1 VVDAAGGVLH
11 HRKKVNKNC
20 LSGLVLLGLCGPSAA
35 LLLSDFDGDGVGVG
49 VGYAEGAVRDAP
61 VNAAQVVAGGP
72 SGSYY
77 HLLDGAEGSAGNYV
91 SFDSA
96 GSTTDWVSAIFTM
109 DLRADRIA
117 ADGFSVGFLDMATHG
132 ASGVV
137 QVGTTGLGDVEERGQ
152 YSNSIGVG
160 FRTFNGTNAPVNYNG
175 VESADAVYTLTG
187 GAWGSMQIQL
197 DRNPL
202 TNEVLLDA
210 TLVSVLAL
218 LVFGSGRRR

>member
-1 VVDAAGGVLH
+1 MQL
-11 HRKKVNKNC
+11 K
-20 LSGLVLLGLCGPSAA
+20 LSQVAQ
-35 LLLSDFDGDGVGVG
+35 
-49 VGYAEGAVRDAP
+49 AEAITIFLTEQK
-61 VNAAQVVAGGP
+61 AAQETMFR
-72 SGSYY
+72 
-77 HLLDGAEGSAGNYV
+77 LTT
-91 SFDSA
+91 A
-96 GSTTDWVSAIFTM
+96 GSTTAWVSAIFTM

-160 FRTFNGTNAPVNYNG
+160 FRTFNGSNATVNYNG
-175 VESADAVYTLTG
+175 VESAEAVYTLTG
-187 GAWGSMQIQL
+187 SAWGSMQIQL

-218 LVFGSGRRR
+218 LVFGSRRRC